1 MLRDKM
7 VAMFV
12 INEVSPIWH
21 WLRLKVRPRGV
32 LRDLSAL
39 CWACKLVMKKLKRI
53 LGPNATEERIT
64 TKLKVICN
72 ELGLLKSRCHRF
84 VEKHLR
90 VLVKELTTKDDV
102 KTVCIKIRACRYNL
116 ILELIIAFK
125 QLWGKSLMIFS

>member
-1 MLRDKM
+1 CVRGLGYSVVTTTTVCNVQR
-7 VAMFV
+7 
-12 INEVSPIWH
+12 VSSMPSHVYITLP
-21 WLRLKVRPRGV
+21 WLGYRYFISTH
-32 LRDLSAL
+32 LSAL

-102 KTVCIKIRACRYNL
+102 KTVCIKIRACR
-116 ILELIIAFK
+116 
-125 QLWGKSLMIFS
+125 

>member
-1 MLRDKM
+1 MENWSLFLLCFSLGCSVWM
-7 VAMFV
+7 
-12 INEVSPIWH
+12 IQGS
-21 WLRLKVRPRGV
+21 RLDDRIDEEDLGEPCAEEQG
-32 LRDLSAL
+32 LSAL

-102 KTVCIKIRACRYNL
+102 KTVCIKIRACR
-116 ILELIIAFK
+116 
-125 QLWGKSLMIFS
+125 